1 MDKCVCVARRAFSV
15 GSIKNLLHD
24 LFFYNIPSDF
34 SMCNIYSKTGGITHI
49 KHITYTVPYQYV
61 LRRYGCKLN
70 NI

>member
-49 KHITYTVPYQYV
+49 TY
-61 LRRYGCKLN
+61 